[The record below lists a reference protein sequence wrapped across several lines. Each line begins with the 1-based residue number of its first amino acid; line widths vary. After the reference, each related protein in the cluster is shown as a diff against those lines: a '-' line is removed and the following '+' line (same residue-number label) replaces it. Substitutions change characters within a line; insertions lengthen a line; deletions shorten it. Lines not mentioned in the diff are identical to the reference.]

1 MPWEEF
7 RELMENKPMAEL
19 RAFHDGLR
27 ERALTEFADMSDAEL
42 DGPSIWWEGETYN
55 LEYRIRRFDAHLRQ
69 HTIQAEKTLEL
80 IGRPPNE
87 SKRLLRLVYNALAEV
102 ENMTLGAAD
111 AGLDQRQALAEQ
123 ICARADDVAMLVHRA
138 WDLAEAVPQGKLD
151 RVQELLSI
159 DPRLANTL
167 SPNRLPALMTALYHN
182 RPEIAEALAA
192 AGAELDIFSAAALGR
207 LEAVQA
213 AHEEWPGW
221 IHEFSRDGYTP
232 LLLAC
237 FFGREAVARWLLEQ
251 GANIHATAKNEMAV
265 QPIHAAAAGPSLA
278 ILTLLLERG
287 ANANAR
293 QSGGF
298 TPLHTAAQNNDSAM
312 ADLLL
317 AHGAD
322 PTLAND
328 EGKTPLD
335 LAQEAGHQELFER
348 MKAEG

>member
-1 MPWEEF
+1 
-7 RELMENKPMAEL
+7 MAEM
-19 RAFHDGLR
+19 RAFHEGLR

-42 DGPSIWWEGETYN
+42 DGPSIWWEGEAYN

-69 HTIQAEKTLEL
+69 HTIQAEKTLEM

-87 SKRLLRLVYNALAEV
+87 SKRLLRLIYSALADV
-102 ENMTLGAAD
+102 ENMTIGV
-111 AGLDQRQALAEQ
+111 AGIDLEKRRTLAEQ

-138 WDLAEAVPQGKLD
+138 WDLAEAVPQGKLE

-237 FFGREAVARWLLEQ
+237 FFGREAVARWLVEQ

-265 QPIHAAAAGPSLA
+265 QPIHAAAAGTDSSLA
-278 ILTLLLERG
+278 ILAFLLERG

-293 QSGGF
+293 QGGDF

-335 LAQEAGHQELFER
+335 LAQEAGPQELIER